1 MDALLPLIV
10 NLSSKNREYV
20 VFVGAGFSKD
30 AGIKSG
36 WDILIETL
44 RPIYYSENNITQE
57 SESDYKDIENWY
69 MNHETYSKLGYSDIL
84 EIMKKGDIER
94 REYLKQFFE
103 NEQPGEAHRQLAQMV
118 AQKLVRFIFTTNFDD
133 LIEKAVDELGVK
145 YDVIYSDDVLSHSR
159 SWDKIDSCRIYKLH
173 GDYKAGKVRNTYK
186 ELESLDPKIAED
198 FQYIIDRHGLIVIG
212 YSGRDEGVM
221 KHFIDRK
228 PDAYPFYWQ
237 YLQHPAQN
245 SEYRYYYK
253 LKDKYEKEYER
264 EIIYIQNSSA
274 SDFLRQLNQGVE
286 QTNKLIQME
295 TDPYKFYSNF
305 IVNSNEKKIRAE
317 SCKLIEEANRL
328 FNENRYSEE
337 KISPYLSRYELFE
350 SFIRKLD
357 PILFY
362 INELVKYGHTE
373 DVGLM
378 TTQILGPI
386 SKSYWDGDN
395 NEFIKK
401 STPYYLVMILGS
413 IFLKFGRTNLN
424 ILLYDIKM
432 KDGYNNIC
440 HLMNEIS
447 YESEAWDYLASAKY
461 DIDTQYS
468 KYKIVRNHL
477 LPKFISPDDFDGFH
491 SYLLLSNVMGFNT
504 FEWKR
509 SFVNTS
515 KLKDIFFDHFDKQ
528 IDSGQKATEFITR
541 FTEKFK
547 YGDDFG
553 RTWMNIVTVINYLKS
568 KFNLN

>member
-1 MDALLPLIV
+1 
-10 NLSSKNREYV
+10 
-20 VFVGAGFSKD
+20 
-30 AGIKSG
+30 
-36 WDILIETL
+36 
-44 RPIYYSENNITQE
+44 
-57 SESDYKDIENWY
+57 
-69 MNHETYSKLGYSDIL
+69 
-84 EIMKKGDIER
+84 MKKGDIER

-173 GDYKAGKVRNTYK
+173 GDYKAGKVSITYK

-317 SCKLIEEANRL
+317 SYKLIEEANRL

-362 INELVKYGHTE
+362 INELVK
-373 DVGLM
+373 
-378 TTQILGPI
+378 
-386 SKSYWDGDN
+386 
-395 NEFIKK
+395 
-401 STPYYLVMILGS
+401 
-413 IFLKFGRTNLN
+413 
-424 ILLYDIKM
+424 
-432 KDGYNNIC
+432 
-440 HLMNEIS
+440 
-447 YESEAWDYLASAKY
+447 
-461 DIDTQYS
+461 
-468 KYKIVRNHL
+468 
-477 LPKFISPDDFDGFH
+477 
-491 SYLLLSNVMGFNT
+491 
-504 FEWKR
+504 
-509 SFVNTS
+509 
-515 KLKDIFFDHFDKQ
+515 
-528 IDSGQKATEFITR
+528 
-541 FTEKFK
+541 
-547 YGDDFG
+547 
-553 RTWMNIVTVINYLKS
+553 
-568 KFNLN
+568 